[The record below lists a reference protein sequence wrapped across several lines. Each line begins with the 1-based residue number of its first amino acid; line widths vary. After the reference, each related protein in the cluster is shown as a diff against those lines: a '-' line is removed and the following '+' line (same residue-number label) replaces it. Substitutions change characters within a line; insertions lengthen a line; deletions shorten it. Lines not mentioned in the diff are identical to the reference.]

1 MRPVAGWLVA
11 VSMMAAP
18 AIAVARDGEYDP
30 CQNRGTRRIAIVYAR
45 SSGILGREGDC
56 KGSVSPEKKTVCA
69 GDAIRWSVIN
79 ACDVEEVADIR
90 LEGLDQVVEKCTTVR
105 RLPLGAASEIR
116 CQLKRSVRETVT
128 QEYKVTGR
136 IGKSS
141 TIIDPEL
148 IIRRPN

>member
-11 VSMMAAP
+11 ASMMAAP
-18 AIAVARDGEYDP
+18 AIAVAQDDEYDP
-30 CQNRGTRRIAIVYAR
+30 CKNRGTRRIAIVYAR
-45 SSGILGREGDC
+45 SSGILGRGGDC

-79 ACDVEEVADIR
+79 ACDVEEVFDIR
-90 LEGLDQVVEKCTTVR
+90 LEGLDQVVEKCTAVR
-105 RLPLGAASEIR
+105 RLPVAATSEIR
-116 CQLKRSVRETVT
+116 CQLKRSFRENVT

-136 IGKSS
+136 IGTGSA
-141 TIIDPEL
+141 IIDPEL